1 MRFIKKIVF
10 WGIIAGA
17 AYGVLGYHFIMIGS
31 SVKILAKSRH
41 TLDYTIFSTQSKSNK
56 AILAIDD
63 LREDGIGELLLEA
76 GKITREDLDR
86 WLEFYAGKGE
96 DS

>member
-1 MRFIKKIVF
+1 MRFIKKIIF

-17 AYGVLGYHFIMIGS
+17 AYGILGYHFVMIGNS
-31 SVKILAKSRH
+31 IKILEKSRL

-63 LREDGIGELLLEA
+63 LREDGIGELLIEA
-76 GKITREDLDR
+76 GKMTREDLDR
-86 WLEFYAGKGE
+86 WLEFYAGKDE